1 MPIPRFRYN
10 RIFTFLTSAPVLF
23 VLPPPAAYGQPIR
36 KYNKGHQN
44 GREKKQKIRRHSGC
58 CVILSRRKATVFTI
72 AILASDPDRIDC
84 GALEE
89 QFTETA
95 GTEDHPLTVS
105 VTAYDPAEKEN
116 DQKLLADLRSHIVD
130 LLIAEET
137 VFTVFADRQC
147 FGSLK
152 DVLPADWPK
161 GYYRWVPNGYPAYG
175 IRIPDSGRIGMPDE
189 KRYQYV
195 AGISIASE
203 HKEAAARVLLSLL

>member
-1 MPIPRFRYN
+1 MDSQFANTTRDI
-10 RIFTFLTSAPVLF
+10 
-23 VLPPPAAYGQPIR
+23 
-36 KYNKGHQN
+36 KME
-44 GREKKQKIRRHSGC
+44 EKKSRKFAVILVAAAGIAILMLVAG
-58 CVILSRRKATVFTI
+58 VILSHRKATVFTI